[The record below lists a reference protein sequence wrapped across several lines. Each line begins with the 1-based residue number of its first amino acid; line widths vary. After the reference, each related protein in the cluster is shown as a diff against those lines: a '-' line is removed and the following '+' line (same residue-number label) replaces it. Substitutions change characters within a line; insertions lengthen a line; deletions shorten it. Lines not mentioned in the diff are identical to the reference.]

1 MRQPYLLNLTKFSE
15 EVNSREGTLLDIKVV
30 SLQISHKHSRS
41 ESSNVTTTSA
51 ASTPEC
57 DETDVTEPF
66 AVANMKRK
74 DSLTFGEFCLF
85 ATELRKY
92 YRNHE
97 AKTTAATGTSEPS
110 NTPSEKPSS
119 EKPTTSEKPPS
130 ENITQPSKLKTQ
142 KSSSPSYDV
151 FLGGSCG
158 PTTWRADVAV
168 PYLRSNGI
176 TFYNPQQ
183 SNWVPEM
190 IELEHQAKQTSQIIM
205 MVLNEQTRNVVSM
218 IESSYLAGARRRIM
232 VVIRPYPT
240 QPEKQHCF
248 GSERASDSE
257 LRDLNAAMTTVH
269 DLVERRELPVFD
281 DLDVALS
288 CLRKVL
294 KDDGVTIENLSLSE
308 GAQPVKL
315 AHLQVGDKLVRLRE
329 AFDTLDPTRSGRIS
343 LPDVQMAFKIL
354 ARRDL
359 AHDDL
364 RRIVCVHESTAK
376 TTPTPEKVKRKKR
389 NNGSNVSS
397 VGSAAFEQVAIDFDQ
412 FCCIVSEF
420 KNGSGAQNNNNNA
433 AGFYATKEV
442 SQGSAAKKSK
452 TERKSK
458 GSCGKTS
465 PVLKGVLKPF
475 CKVARWVGSS
485 LASSSSGNPDPRR
498 DVGGDVSAA
507 DPGPVPQVPARRR
520 GSQIRDVYLGGTVGR
535 GGRWRESDAIPE
547 LMKAGL
553 SFFNPQSSSASQS
566 KSQSKQ
572 QLLSRRR
579 LIPIEAAHMDNSRV
593 LLFVVLGTSRSVG
606 AMCEAAY
613 HIGRQASSVVLCLQK
628 MTEDVAVEGEGG
640 ERLSKA
646 ALKDYNRGRSYLSD
660 FANREGVPVF
670 EEIKEA
676 VECVLRKCKEGP
688 R

>member
-1 MRQPYLLNLTKFSE
+1 M
-15 EVNSREGTLLDIKVV
+15 
-30 SLQISHKHSRS
+30 
-41 ESSNVTTTSA
+41 TTTSA

-97 AKTTAATGTSEPS
+97 VKAAAQSSATTGACGGGTAAASSS
-110 NTPSEKPSS
+110 NSPSS
-119 EKPTTSEKPPS
+119 ENPAPEKPP
-130 ENITQPSKLKTQ
+130 ENAQPSKLKTQ

-158 PTTWRADVAV
+158 PTTWRADTAV
-168 PYLRSNGI
+168 PFLRSHGI

-190 IELEHQAKQTSQIIM
+190 IELEHQAKQTSQIIL

-218 IESSYLAGARRRIM
+218 IECSYLAGARRRIM
-232 VVIRPYPT
+232 VVIRPYPELESA
-240 QPEKQHCF
+240 PAHSF
-248 GSERASDSE
+248 GSERATDPE
-257 LRDLNAAMTTVH
+257 LRDLNAALTTVH
-269 DLVERRELPVFD
+269 DLVERREIPVFA
-281 DLDVALS
+281 DLDVALA
-288 CLRKVL
+288 CLWKVL
-294 KDDGVTIENLSLSE
+294 KDDGVTIENLSLSDR
-308 GAQPVKL
+308 AQPVKL
-315 AHLQVGDKLVRLRE
+315 AHLQIGDKLVRLRE

-343 LPDVQMAFKIL
+343 LSDVQMAFKIL

-359 AHDDL
+359 SHDDL
-364 RRIVCVHESTAK
+364 RRIVCVHETSPAAATADK
-376 TTPTPEKVKRKKR
+376 GTPEKMKRKKR
-389 NNGSNVSS
+389 NNGSHVNS
-397 VGSAAFEQVAIDFDQ
+397 VGSAASFEQVAIDFDQ

-433 AGFYATKEV
+433 TGSYATKEAAEAAAAATAAS

-452 TERKSK
+452 TERKSR

-485 LASSSSGNPDPRR
+485 LTPSSSGSGGGNNPDPRR
-498 DVGGDVSAA
+498 EVEVSGTSTTDPAA
-507 DPGPVPQVPARRR
+507 GQVPQVPARRR

-535 GGRWRESDAIPE
+535 GVRWRESDAIPE

-553 SFFNPQSSSASQS
+553 SFFNPQASTSQS

-572 QLLSRRR
+572 LLSRRR
-579 LIPIEAAHMDNSRV
+579 LGCNSIAWK
-593 LLFVVLGTSRSVG
+593 LFWPCSKIVV
-606 AMCEAAY
+606 
-613 HIGRQASSVVLCLQK
+613 
-628 MTEDVAVEGEGG
+628 
-640 ERLSKA
+640 
-646 ALKDYNRGRSYLSD
+646 
-660 FANREGVPVF
+660 
-670 EEIKEA
+670 
-676 VECVLRKCKEGP
+676 
-688 R
+688 

>member
-1 MRQPYLLNLTKFSE
+1 M
-15 EVNSREGTLLDIKVV
+15 
-30 SLQISHKHSRS
+30 
-41 ESSNVTTTSA
+41 TTASA

-66 AVANMKRK
+66 AEANMKRK
-74 DSLTFGEFCLF
+74 DSLTFGEFSLF
-85 ATELRKY
+85 ATELKKY

-97 AKTTAATGTSEPS
+97 NAAAAERSAGGTGAAAASSTKATSSPAAD
-110 NTPSEKPSS
+110 TGCAAAAAAAAAQ
-119 EKPTTSEKPPS
+119 TM
-130 ENITQPSKLKTQ
+130 LKTQ
-142 KSSSPSYDV
+142 KSQSPSYDV

-158 PTTWRADVAV
+158 PTTWRADVAA
-168 PYLRSNGI
+168 PYLRSHGI

-190 IELEHQAKQTSQIIM
+190 IELEHQAKQTSQVIL

-218 IESSYLAGARRRIM
+218 IESAYLAGARRRVM
-232 VVIRPYPT
+232 VVIRPYP
-240 QPEKQHCF
+240 EEAGRHSF
-248 GSERASDSE
+248 GSERASESE
-257 LRDLNAAMTTVH
+257 LRDLNAALTTVH
-269 DLVERRELPVFD
+269 DLVERQEFPVFD

-294 KDDGVTIENLSLSE
+294 KDDGVTIENLSLSDR
-308 GAQPVKL
+308 AQPVKL
-315 AHLQVGDKLVRLRE
+315 AHLQIGDKLVRLRE
-329 AFDTLDPTRSGRIS
+329 SFDTYDPTRSGRIS
-343 LPDVQMAFKIL
+343 LSDVQMAFKIL

-359 AHDDL
+359 TQHDL
-364 RRIVCVHESTAK
+364 RRIVGVHESAEKKATTAAAEK
-376 TTPTPEKVKRKKR
+376 TPERAKRKKR
-389 NNGSNVSS
+389 HGSSATNGNSLHLPLD
-397 VGSAAFEQVAIDFDQ
+397 QVAIDFDQ

-420 KNGSGAQNNNNNA
+420 KNGSGAQSNNNNA
-433 AGFYATKEV
+433 GFCALTKE
-442 SQGSAAKKSK
+442 SAEAVPAPAAAAGAKKSK
-452 TERKSK
+452 AERKSK
-458 GSCGKTS
+458 GASCGKTS

-485 LASSSSGNPDPRR
+485 LTPSSEPPRKDAASEASTATVDP
-498 DVGGDVSAA
+498 AA
-507 DPGPVPQVPARRR
+507 AGAVPPQAPARLRR

-535 GGRWRESDAIPE
+535 GVRWREEEAIPE
-547 LMKAGL
+547 LMKGGL
-553 SFFNPQSSSASQS
+553 SFFNPQQQS
-566 KSQSKQ
+566 CKSGKR
-572 QLLSRRR
+572 LLLRRRR

-593 LLFVVLGTSRSVG
+593 LLFVILGTARSVG

-613 HIGRQASSVVLCLQK
+613 HIGRQAPSVVLCLQK
-628 MTEDVAVEGEGG
+628 VTEDVAVEGG

-676 VECVLRKCKEGP
+676 VECVLRKCKEV

>member
-1 MRQPYLLNLTKFSE
+1 MQ
-15 EVNSREGTLLDIKVV
+15 VG
-30 SLQISHKHSRS
+30 HKHSRS

-57 DETDVTEPF
+57 DETDVTESF

-97 AKTTAATGTSEPS
+97 AKAAAESSSEKPTSS
-110 NTPSEKPSS
+110 NTPSEKP
-119 EKPTTSEKPPS
+119 TSEKPS
-130 ENITQPSKLKTQ
+130 ENNAQPSKLKTQ

-168 PYLRSNGI
+168 PYLRSQGI

-183 SNWVPEM
+183 NNWVPEM
-190 IELEHQAKQTSQIIM
+190 IELEHQAKQTSQIIL

-240 QPEKQHCF
+240 PAAAAAAEEEEVKEPHLF
-248 GSERASDSE
+248 GSERATDSE

-269 DLVERRELPVFD
+269 DLVERREFPVFH

-294 KDDGVTIENLSLSE
+294 KDDGVTIENLSLSDR
-308 GAQPVKL
+308 AQPVKL

-343 LPDVQMAFKIL
+343 LSDVQMAFKIL

-359 AHDDL
+359 THDDL
-364 RRIVCVHESTAK
+364 RRIVGVQESAAK
-376 TTPTPEKVKRKKR
+376 TTATTAAVKATPEKAKRKKR
-389 NNGSNVSS
+389 NGSHVNV
-397 VGSAAFEQVAIDFDQ
+397 VGSAAFEEQVAIDFDQ

-420 KNGSGAQNNNNNA
+420 KNGSGAHNNNNNNNNGA
-433 AGFYATKEV
+433 AGFYATKEAAAT
-442 SQGSAAKKSK
+442 QGSAAKKSK

-485 LASSSSGNPDPRR
+485 LASSSSGGNPDPRR
-498 DVGGDVSAA
+498 GVSEVSGAA

-535 GGRWRESDAIPE
+535 GVRWRESDAIPE
-547 LMKAGL
+547 LMKGGL
-553 SFFNPQSSSASQS
+553 SFFNPQSSSSQS

-572 QLLSRRR
+572 LLSRRR
-579 LIPIEAAHMDNSRV
+579 LGCNPI
-593 LLFVVLGTSRSVG
+593 
-606 AMCEAAY
+606 AY
-613 HIGRQASSVVLCLQK
+613 K
-628 MTEDVAVEGEGG
+628 
-640 ERLSKA
+640 
-646 ALKDYNRGRSYLSD
+646 
-660 FANREGVPVF
+660 
-670 EEIKEA
+670 
-676 VECVLRKCKEGP
+676 
-688 R
+688 

>member
-1 MRQPYLLNLTKFSE
+1 M
-15 EVNSREGTLLDIKVV
+15 
-30 SLQISHKHSRS
+30 QISHKHSRS

-66 AVANMKRK
+66 AVANLKRK

-97 AKTTAATGTSEPS
+97 AKTAAESSAVGAAPS
-110 NTPSEKPSS
+110 NTPSAAAG
-119 EKPTTSEKPPS
+119 
-130 ENITQPSKLKTQ
+130 ENGGGAAASAAVAEVKLKTQ

-168 PYLRSNGI
+168 PHLRSHGI

-190 IELEHQAKQTSQIIM
+190 IELEHQAKQTSQIIL

-240 QPEKQHCF
+240 DDAHSF
-248 GSERASDSE
+248 GSERATDPE

-269 DLVERRELPVFD
+269 DLVERREFPVFH
-281 DLDVALS
+281 DLEIALS

-294 KDDGVTIENLSLSE
+294 KDDGVTIENLSLSDR
-308 GAQPVKL
+308 AQPVKL
-315 AHLQVGDKLVRLRE
+315 AHLQIGDKLVRLRE

-343 LPDVQMAFKIL
+343 LSDVQMAFKIL

-359 AHDDL
+359 THDDL
-364 RRIVCVHESTAK
+364 RRIVGVHESVKITNEK
-376 TTPTPEKVKRKKR
+376 TTPEKVKRKKR
-389 NNGSNVSS
+389 NNGANSNS
-397 VGSAAFEQVAIDFDQ
+397 GCAQQFPPLGQVAIDFDQ

-420 KNGSGAQNNNNNA
+420 KNGSGAQNNNNS
-433 AGFYATKEV
+433 AGFYPTKEAA

-485 LASSSSGNPDPRR
+485 LASSSGGNNPDPTRR
-498 DVGGDVSAA
+498 DASSEVSEA
-507 DPGPVPQVPARRR
+507 DPGPVPPVPARRR

-535 GGRWRESDAIPE
+535 GVRWRESDAIPE
-547 LMKAGL
+547 LMKGGL
-553 SFFNPQSSSASQS
+553 SFFNPSASQSNS

-628 MTEDVAVEGEGG
+628 MTEEVAVEGG